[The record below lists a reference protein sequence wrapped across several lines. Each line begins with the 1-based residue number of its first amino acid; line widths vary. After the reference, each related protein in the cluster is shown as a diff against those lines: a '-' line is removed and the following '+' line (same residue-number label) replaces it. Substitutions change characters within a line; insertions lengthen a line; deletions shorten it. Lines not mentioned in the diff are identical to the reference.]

1 MKSVQKPVCVHTV
14 HCAVVLLQHLYDKM
28 LDQRGA
34 KRRDSGTFTC
44 QMVGPPLLLPCHRA
58 ATGGSLEAETYAIQR
73 VWSAVQL
80 VASEH
85 SSEARQG
92 KWQNTR

>member
-1 MKSVQKPVCVHTV
+1 
-14 HCAVVLLQHLYDKM
+14 M

-44 QMVGPPLLLPCHRA
+44 QMAGPPLLLPCHRA
-58 ATGGSLEAETYAIQR
+58 ATGGSLEAEAYAIQR
-73 VWSAVQL
+73 ARSAVQL
-80 VASEH
+80 VALEH

-92 KWQNTR
+92 SGKTHADTRL